1 MLNNEI
7 VNLLRYSTPYCL
19 YIVNENKRIEMR
31 SCPFKVLVV
40 HQMEHLNQGKQYLVT
55 KIGLSK
61 SKKLIF
67 RIDNKYYWYWYFEI
81 L

>member
-1 MLNNEI
+1 
-7 VNLLRYSTPYCL
+7 
-19 YIVNENKRIEMR
+19 
-31 SCPFKVLVV
+31 
-40 HQMEHLNQGKQYLVT
+40 MEHLNQGKQYLVT